1 MEKGRASPVRAE
13 RVRIGS
19 RTLELSR
26 LDKVFYPE
34 SGFTKGDMI
43 DYYRRVAPVLL
54 PHIRGR
60 AVTLKRYPDGVE
72 GSFFYE
78 KRCPPY
84 RPEWIKTVT
93 MRRKRDNKDI
103 DYCALDTKAA
113 LTWAANLANL
123 ELHASL
129 ARGRDVTRPT
139 SVVFDLDPGPPADV
153 VTCAR
158 VALEIRSRLDELDL
172 DSIAK
177 TSGSKG
183 LQLYVPLNTK
193 VTYDQTSRFA
203 HSLALALEREDP
215 KLVVSHMKK
224 EVRGGRVFIDWS
236 QNDDHKTTVCVYSL
250 RARSRPTV
258 STPVS
263 WDEVRAAVQSGDP
276 GRLTFETKDVLD
288 RVEEHGDLFAPAVK
302 LRQKLPALERS

>member
-1 MEKGRASPVRAE
+1 
-13 RVRIGS
+13 
-19 RTLELSR
+19 
-26 LDKVFYPE
+26 
-34 SGFTKGDMI
+34 MI

-84 RPEWIKTVT
+84 RPEWIKTVR

-103 DYCALDTKAA
+103 EYCALDTQAA
-113 LTWAANLANL
+113 LVWAANLANL

-158 VALEIRSRLDELDL
+158 VALDIRSLLNDLDL
-172 DSIAK
+172 ESIVK

-193 VTYDQTSRFA
+193 VTYEQTGWFA
-203 HSLALALEREDP
+203 HTVAVALEQQDP

-224 EVRGGRVFIDWS
+224 ELRGGRVFIDWS

-250 RARSRPTV
+250 RARARPTV

-263 WDEVRAAVQSGDP
+263 WDEVHAAVESGDP

-288 RVEEHGDLFAPAVK
+288 RVAEHGDLFEPALK
-302 LRQKLPALERS
+302 WRQKLQPLDPS